1 MNIVINSIV
10 DENSFFE
17 IQKEYAKNIII
28 GMARISGK
36 SIGIIAN
43 QPNHLAG
50 VLDISASIKAARFIR
65 FCDAFNIPIV
75 TLEDVPGFLEFHL
88 IKGKT
93 EETYTLYASHSTWK
107 SQADFFNWTK
117 SKSFRQTHKGAGEH
131 SGIYLGHPVFEG
143 FAVISL

>member
-1 MNIVINSIV
+1 MYIAMNRFKIVIGREK
-10 DENSFFE
+10 DFE
-17 IQKEYAKNIII
+17 RIWKE
-28 GMARISGK
+28 RES
-36 SIGIIAN
+36 
-43 QPNHLAG
+43 H
-50 VLDISASIKAARFIR
+50 
-65 FCDAFNIPIV
+65 
-75 TLEDVPGFLEFHL
+75 LEDVPGFLEFHL